1 MRAYL
6 RDRTGA
12 TADTGSVPRSS
23 GATAEEAADRANRA
37 LQFGSTGNVQHFE
50 PATAR
55 TPFSVPLLSSEE
67 PQLDSEMRKTLGF
80 AIALVPSLGA
90 SAEAQV
96 PAPSVSLSFGVDTS
110 VTEVRDIVRLT
121 RAYLARPDSA
131 TRACGL
137 WSRKTPFDAR
147 LGDIATDAYQGFP
160 ATILGVSGTGPGD
173 SVFVVKILHATADS
187 SRKQIS
193 ALALQRI
200 FAVRAPGS
208 PYGWQ
213 LASPLPRLTRDW
225 VKRDVGPLTFW
236 YAPGQRPSPSRA
248 QLASRFVDSVAK
260 VFSVPRPNHLD
271 VYITGSTDESW
282 RAVGLDFFP
291 DGSGPGTGLGGR
303 TLALAGILL
312 LGDPAVGEA
321 YLHEFVHAVLQ
332 PSLRGGTAIFNEGVA
347 VWLGG
352 SHLNTPRMMYA
363 LLRKYQ
369 LSHPEVTMRQVLD
382 GDAPSGEA
390 ATTALYATSGLIVEA
405 IYQRSGIPG
414 LRRFATVRGS
424 PENVIAVLPQ
434 YVSDLKP
441 ANVDG
446 WWRTE
451 TEAAINRAPAQLH
464 FGIGVLR

>member
-1 MRAYL
+1 MADNKTL
-6 RDRTGA
+6 RF
-12 TADTGSVPRSS
+12 
-23 GATAEEAADRANRA
+23 A
-37 LQFGSTGNVQHFE
+37 LALGLSFG
-50 PATAR
+50 
-55 TPFSVPLLSSEE
+55 VPL
-67 PQLDSEMRKTLGF
+67 Q
-80 AIALVPSLGA
+80 
-90 SAEAQV
+90 AQV

-110 VTEVRDIVRLT
+110 ISEVRDIVRLT
-121 RAYLARPDSA
+121 RAYLGRPDSSA
-131 TRACGL
+131 RARGL
-137 WSRKTPFDAR
+137 WSTKTAFDAR

-187 SRKQIS
+187 SRQRVS

-208 PYGWQ
+208 PFGWQ
-213 LASPLPRLTRDW
+213 LASPLPRLTGDW
-225 VKRDVGPLTFW
+225 AKRDVGPITFW
-236 YAPGQRPSPSRA
+236 YAPGQRPSPSKA
-248 QLASRFVDSVAK
+248 QLASRFVDSVAS
-260 VFSVPRPNHLD
+260 VFSVPRPKHLD

-303 TLALAGILL
+303 TLAMAGILL

-332 PSLRGGTAIFNEGVA
+332 PSVRGGTAIFNEGVA

-352 SHLNTPRMMYA
+352 SHLNTPRMMYT

-382 GDAPSGEA
+382 GEAPGGED
-390 ATTALYATSGLIVEA
+390 ATTALYATSGLIVDA
-405 IYQRSGIPG
+405 LYQRSGIPG
-414 LRRFATVRGS
+414 LRQFATVRGS

-441 ANVDG
+441 GDVDG

-451 TEAAINRAPAQLH
+451 TEAALNRAR
-464 FGIGVLR
+464 GVGPLLGFTEKY